1 MSFEPSDFQLA
12 DAVREQREA
21 RPESSVKFLHKVI
34 KLKYPNWTLSETRLK
49 KFIRSNPATEQQ
61 ELPPNITSSSKAP
74 NPPSAIA
81 SLDSATRAGN
91 FVSASL
97 PGGAVATAAEDRG
110 KRPSQVPALSLPTP
124 PTAGFA
130 VVEELIASSERQRRL
145 DVDRQQ
151 EFLQQ
156 FLQTQQQIQQQQMQN
171 QQLLFQQQQSQQ
183 MHFLQQQMTFQQ
195 QQMEFQ
201 QQQQRQM
208 QELNTTMKT
217 VSEKLVQMESTLTSG
232 LEVGGATSVDKLP
245 SLDTLIASSAK
256 VDQVSVPLHD
266 SGVRISAPVSLQ
278 QPTIADVQAAPN
290 PEVASQKGI
299 SDGGLVK
306 VSDKAKIINRDPNSK
321 FQVLRTAPPPG
332 ISASASFTL
341 SVAVL
346 EDQKFN
352 PASYSDFVIREPGR
366 PEMRVPV
373 LSRLLQFTR
382 LQVS

>member
-21 RPESSVKFLHKVI
+21 RPESSVKFLQEAI
-34 KLKYPNWTLSETRLK
+34 SSSTTA
-49 KFIRSNPATEQQ
+49 NPAVGGVGR
-61 ELPPNITSSSKAP
+61 L
-74 NPPSAIA
+74 
-81 SLDSATRAGN
+81 RAGTWEGR
-91 FVSASL
+91 L
-97 PGGAVATAAEDRG
+97 PRSSVAVATAPPGRLAETKLAARVAESRLAIAEGGLGALDEEVMFG
-110 KRPSQVPALSLPTP
+110 GNSCCSVPVAGLLLMNFFNRVSESVQFGYLSLIT
-124 PTAGFA
+124 
-130 VVEELIASSERQRRL
+130 
-145 DVDRQQ
+145 
-151 EFLQQ
+151 
-156 FLQTQQQIQQQQMQN
+156 
-171 QQLLFQQQQSQQ
+171 LL
-183 MHFLQQQMTFQQ
+183 
-195 QQMEFQ
+195 
-201 QQQQRQM
+201 
-208 QELNTTMKT
+208 KT
-217 VSEKLVQMESTLTSG
+217 VSEKLVQMESALTSG

-256 VDQVSVPLHD
+256 ADHVSIPLHD